1 MNNMSRTFTT
11 KISDDKQR
19 RIVIDKISWEL
30 EDLKKG
36 DYLEVT
42 INKIKKKTE

>member
-1 MNNMSRTFTT
+1 MTRTFTT
-11 KISDDKQR
+11 KINDEKQR
-19 RIVIDKISWEL
+19 RIVIDKIAWEL